1 MVSSAATNA
10 EMSRSS
16 WPPRIL
22 VMIRL
27 KNMKPALANLK
38 PGAGPA
44 GR

>member
-22 VMIRL
+22 LMILL
-27 KNMKPALANLK
+27 KNMNPALTNLQ
-38 PGAGPA
+38 PGAG
-44 GR
+44 RCR